1 MSSTLDASETATE
14 GEAAPAI
21 NVCAACGAEAK
32 MACPQCVKLKQKE
45 PAGFDGGGF
54 GVVYFCTQDCFKANW
69 SAHKKSHK
77 PWAAAIDVA
86 TPLDPEEA
94 KRPPDC
100 FRGYGDYT
108 GDLRP
113 WAYPKDD
120 TAARLRRLPAS
131 IARPDY
137 SQTGQPTSEQMEK
150 RNRAIRVYSPKD
162 IAGIREVCKIGR
174 KVLDAAGRAVGLG
187 VTTAE
192 VDRVTYETT
201 VEHGGYPSP
210 LNYYDFPCSVCT
222 SVNEV
227 ICHGIPDLRPLEEG
241 DVVNVDVSV
250 YYGGYHGDLNETFV
264 VGKGA
269 DDDYRL
275 VETAFKCLMAG
286 ANLIRPGT
294 MYRDVGGAVE
304 RVAKAANCSVV
315 RTYCGHG
322 IGELFHTAP
331 NIPHYTKNKATG
343 IMKPGHIFTI
353 EPMINLGVW
362 RDRTWPDQ
370 WTAVTADGK
379 KSAQFEHTFLV
390 TDDGYEILTMR
401 DDEPKMV
408 WDIAK
413 QQR

>member
-1 MSSTLDASETATE
+1 MSTLDASETATE

-77 PWAAAIDVA
+77 PWAAAID
-86 TPLDPEEA
+86 
-94 KRPPDC
+94 
-100 FRGYGDYT
+100 
-108 GDLRP
+108 
-113 WAYPKDD
+113 
-120 TAARLRRLPAS
+120 
-131 IARPDY
+131 
-137 SQTGQPTSEQMEK
+137 TGQPTSEQMEK
-150 RNRAIRVYSPKD
+150 RNRAIRVYSAKD

-269 DDDYRL
+269 
-275 VETAFKCLMAG
+275 A
-286 ANLIRPGT
+286 
-294 MYRDVGGAVE
+294 
-304 RVAKAANCSVV
+304 
-315 RTYCGHG
+315 RT
-322 IGELFHTAP
+322 
-331 NIPHYTKNKATG
+331 TG
-343 IMKPGHIFTI
+343 
-353 EPMINLGVW
+353 
-362 RDRTWPDQ
+362 
-370 WTAVTADGK
+370 
-379 KSAQFEHTFLV
+379 
-390 TDDGYEILTMR
+390 
-401 DDEPKMV
+401 
-408 WDIAK
+408 
-413 QQR
+413 

>member
-150 RNRAIRVYSPKD
+150 RNRAIRVYGPKD
-162 IAGIREVCKIGR
+162 VAGIREACKIGR

-227 ICHGIPDLRPLEEG
+227 ICHGIPDQRELQDG
-241 DVVNVDVSV
+241 DVVNVDVTAILDGW
-250 YYGGYHGDLNETFV
+250 YGDLNETYI
-264 VGKGA
+264 VGKGTEET
-269 DDDYRL
+269 RHL
-275 VETAFKCLMAG
+275 VKSAYDCLHDAI
-286 ANLIRPGT
+286 AIVKPGT
-294 MYRDVGGAVE
+294 KFRELGGSSPSEPPRRASAWSSPTAATASGTCSTA
-304 RVAKAANCSVV
+304 RRRSLIIFQTRPKA
-315 RTYCGHG
+315 
-322 IGELFHTAP
+322 P
-331 NIPHYTKNKATG
+331 
-343 IMKPGHIFTI
+343 
-353 EPMINLGVW
+353 
-362 RDRTWPDQ
+362 
-370 WTAVTADGK
+370 
-379 KSAQFEHTFLV
+379 
-390 TDDGYEILTMR
+390 
-401 DDEPKMV
+401 
-408 WDIAK
+408 
-413 QQR
+413 